1 MGETQKEIFELFL
14 LLLLSRNFSLNLNE
28 NETIEYCSEH

>member
-28 NETIEYCSEH
+28 NETILH